1 MLLGCIDGSCS
12 KDRDGD
18 MRGTSG
24 TDGKMETE
32 GDRAGWLEMN
42 GTDDTNGSF
51 ETVGNADGV
60 CRKRRLS
67 RWGIVI
73 RNGKTVGVAVGTN
86 DRVGTVCPRDR
97 FSFRFLVSSDAL
109 ACPGP
114 CKGNY

>member
-1 MLLGCIDGSCS
+1 
-12 KDRDGD
+12 

-32 GDRAGWLEMN
+32 GDREGWLEMN

-51 ETVGNADGV
+51 ETVGNADRL

-86 DRVGTVCPRDR
+86 DWVGTQGPLWGRVMGPSVGASQR
-97 FSFRFLVSSDAL
+97 FCAQSKLPPQAERTEQSCWDVD
-109 ACPGP
+109 GET
-114 CKGNY
+114 